1 MVMNLFSSSAVL
13 NRRELHNT
21 VHAIDSVF
29 KIEITKS
36 ILHEYCICETHLR
49 FESARVLNSLT
60 RSPILVSNYYLLDYA
75 NAIDLSRKRW
85 IDELFCRVLNL

>member
-1 MVMNLFSSSAVL
+1 MRIDLFSSSAVL
-13 NRRELHNT
+13 NRRELYNT
-21 VHAIDSVF
+21 VHAVDSVF

-36 ILHEYCICETHLR
+36 ILYEYCICENYLR

-60 RSPILVSNYYLLDYA
+60 RSPILISNYYSLDCV

-85 IDELFCRVLNL
+85 IDELF